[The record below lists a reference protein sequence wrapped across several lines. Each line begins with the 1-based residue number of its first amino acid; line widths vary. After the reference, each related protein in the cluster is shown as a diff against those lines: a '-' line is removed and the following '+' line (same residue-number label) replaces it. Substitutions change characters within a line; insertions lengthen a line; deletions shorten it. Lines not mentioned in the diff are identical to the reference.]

1 MLVYS
6 SNVTNTKALTALH
19 LFFFFCIPHGVLVL
33 RYITQNFLL
42 KKQKVFCN
50 DKLSFIHFNG
60 NGKGGLHSIYE
71 PFISFSNLP
80 FIIKVLLPQRLEVH
94 T

>member
-6 SNVTNTKALTALH
+6 STITNTKALTALH
-19 LFFFFCIPHGVLVL
+19 FSFCIPHGVLVL
-33 RYITQNFLL
+33 HYIPQNFLL

-50 DKLSFIHFNG
+50 GKLSFIHFNA

-80 FIIKVLLPQRLEVH
+80 CII
-94 T
+94 

>member
-6 SNVTNTKALTALH
+6 STITNTKARTAFH
-19 LFFFFCIPHGVLVL
+19 FSFCIPHGVLVL
-33 RYITQNFLL
+33 HYIPQSFLL

-50 DKLSFIHFNG
+50 GKLSFFHFNV
-60 NGKGGLHSIYE
+60 NGKGGLQSIYE

-80 FIIKVLLPQRLEVH
+80 CVIKVLLPQRLKVH